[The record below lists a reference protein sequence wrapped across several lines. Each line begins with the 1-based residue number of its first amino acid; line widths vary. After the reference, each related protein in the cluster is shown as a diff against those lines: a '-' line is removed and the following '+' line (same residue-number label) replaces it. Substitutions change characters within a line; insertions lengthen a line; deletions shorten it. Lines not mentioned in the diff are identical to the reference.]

1 MSDGDNATPGRRHR
15 SPEDSSDNQ
24 WITRSRQPLPGAAP
38 WERQDGPSPDDSPLD
53 EPTGSHA
60 DGVTVADLIA
70 KVAGTGFTPTR
81 HRLEPDDVDDAEADA
96 APEPEPEPEPE
107 PAYVFEAE
115 PEPEFIHEAEPEPAY
130 FEEEEPDP
138 EPVYVRPHVPD
149 PTDVIEAVRIDPED
163 DEPQDFGEAEDYP
176 EHFDDSFDEP
186 FHESFEHEPLEDPFA
201 EPIDA
206 PSEDSLE
213 HHEAETD
220 NTDTD
225 VFPALPAVYE
235 YETPQQRPTTWRAGR
250 VPPDEHDPDETTV
263 MDPVRPPLDR
273 RVILAGRSAAA
284 ILAVLTLVLTGG
296 AWQWQSSKNNSLNK
310 VAALDLNSRDIL
322 DPNAQ
327 FGDENFLIIGTDSR
341 FGENG
346 GMGAGGTEDAG
357 GARSDTIMLV
367 NIPANRERVV
377 AVSFPRDLS
386 ITPMKCEPWNA
397 ETATYGPLYDEETET
412 YGPDEVY
419 TETKLNSA
427 FAFGGPKCLVKVI
440 QKLSGLSINRF
451 MAVDFSGFS
460 KMVDALGGVEV
471 CSTTPLEDYELGSVL
486 PNAGRQMIDGHTALN
501 YVRARQVTTEY
512 NGDYGRIK
520 RQQLFLS
527 SLLRALI
534 SRDTFFSL
542 NKLNN
547 VVNMFIS
554 DSFVD
559 NIKTKDLVDLGQS
572 VQGVNAGR
580 ITFITVPTVGYADEY
595 GNEVPRTDD
604 MRALFDAI
612 INDDPLPGEKNPD
625 NTPVPGTPE
634 SATSSVQAA
643 APSETPQSTAPAPAP
658 ATSDSGEMVNA
669 VTTEPQQVTV
679 QVSNSTGESGLAST
693 AATELQEHGFN
704 VNTPDDYP
712 STLPA
717 TTVFFSPGNEEAA
730 ATVASSFTNP
740 TIERVTGMGDVVQ
753 VVLGSDFNNVNPPTP
768 SGSEVQVHVLK
779 GTGSSPTHLPEDL
792 NVTNAADTTCE

>member
-1 MSDGDNATPGRRHR
+1 MSDADNATPGRRHR
-15 SPEDSSDNQ
+15 SPEGVSDNQ
-24 WITRSRQPLPGAAP
+24 WITRSRKPLPGAAP
-38 WERQDGPSPDDSPLD
+38 WERQDADLPDDSSLD

-70 KVAGTGFTPTR
+70 KVAGTGFTPSR
-81 HRLEPDDVDDAEADA
+81 HRLDPDEADELES
-96 APEPEPEPEPE
+96 EPEPEPEPE
-107 PAYVFEAE
+107 VEVEAEPHYFLDPE
-115 PEPEFIHEAEPEPAY
+115 PEPEPAPEPPPAY
-130 FEEEEPDP
+130 APS
-138 EPVYVRPHVPD
+138 YVRPPVPE
-149 PTDVIEAVRIDPED
+149 PTDVIPAVRIDPETD
-163 DEPQDFGEAEDYP
+163 APQDFPAAEDFP
-176 EHFDDSFDEP
+176 DFEEP
-186 FHESFEHEPLEDPFA
+186 V
-201 EPIDA
+201 
-206 PSEDSLE
+206 EDSLD
-213 HHEAETD
+213 HHDTD
-220 NTDTD
+220 TDSTDTD
-225 VFPALPAVYE
+225 VLPALQVYDYDAPE
-235 YETPQQRPTTWRAGR
+235 EHTGWRVRPT
-250 VPPDEHDPDETTV
+250 PPDEHDPDETTV
-263 MDPVRPPLDR
+263 IEGLRPPINR
-273 RVILAGRSAAA
+273 RVMLAGRAAA
-284 ILAVLTLVLTGG
+284 AMLAVLTLVLTGG
-296 AWQWQSSKNNSLNK
+296 AWQWQSSKNDSLNK

-346 GMGAGGTEDAG
+346 GMGAGDTEDAG

-386 ITPMKCEPWNA
+386 ITPMQCEPWNP
-397 ETATYGPLYDEETET
+397 ETATYGPLYDEETGT
-412 YGPDEVY
+412 YGPDEIY

-451 MAVDFSGFS
+451 MAVDFAGFS

-471 CSTTPLEDYELGSVL
+471 CSTTPLEDYELGTVL
-486 PNAGRQMIDGHTALN
+486 PVAGRQMIDGHTALN

-527 SLLRALI
+527 SLLRSLI

-559 NIKTKDLVDLGQS
+559 NIRTKDLVDLGQS

-580 ITFITVPTVGYADEY
+580 ITFVTVPTVGYADEY

-612 INDDPLPGEKNPD
+612 ITDDPLPGEKNPD

-634 SATSSVQAA
+634 STTSSVQAA
-643 APSETPQSTAPAPAP
+643 APSETPQSTVPAPAP
-658 ATSDSGEMVNA
+658 ATTDSGEMVNA

-740 TIERVTGMGDVVQ
+740 TIERVSGMGDVVQ
-753 VVLGSDFNNVNPPTP
+753 VVLGSDFNSVSPPTP
-768 SGSEVQVHVLK
+768 SGSEVQVHVVK
-779 GTGSSPTHLPEDL
+779 GTSSSPTHLPEDL
-792 NVTNAADTTCE
+792 TVTNAADTTCE

>member
-1 MSDGDNATPGRRHR
+1 MSDADNATPGRRHR
-15 SPEDSSDNQ
+15 SPEGASDNQ

-38 WERQDGPSPDDSPLD
+38 WERQDADLPDDSSLD

-70 KVAGTGFTPTR
+70 KVAGTGFTPSR
-81 HRLEPDDVDDAEADA
+81 HRLEPDEPELVSD
-96 APEPEPEPEPE
+96 PEPEPEPELELEPQPE
-107 PAYVFEAE
+107 PQYFFEPDPE
-115 PEPEFIHEAEPEPAY
+115 PEPQYFFEPDPEPEPQAAPEPEPAY
-130 FEEEEPDP
+130 PP
-138 EPVYVRPHVPD
+138 AYVRPPVPE
-149 PTDVIEAVRIDPED
+149 PTDVIAAVRIDPD
-163 DEPQDFGEAEDYP
+163 SDAPQDPSDAEDFP
-176 EHFDDSFDEP
+176 EFEERVEDALDHRDPDN
-186 FHESFEHEPLEDPFA
+186 ES
-201 EPIDA
+201 
-206 PSEDSLE
+206 
-213 HHEAETD
+213 
-220 NTDTD
+220 TDTD
-225 VFPALPAVYE
+225 VLPALPVYDYDAPE
-235 YETPQQRPTTWRAGR
+235 ERPAWRVRPT
-250 VPPDEHDPDETTV
+250 PPDEHDPDQTTV
-263 MDPVRPPLDR
+263 IEGLRPPLNR
-273 RVILAGRSAAA
+273 RVMLAGRAAAA

-310 VAALDLNSRDIL
+310 VAALDPNSRDIL

-346 GMGAGGTEDAG
+346 GMGAGDTEDAG

-386 ITPMKCEPWNA
+386 ITPMQCEPWNP
-397 ETATYGPLYDEETET
+397 ETATYGPLYDEESGTT
-412 YGPDEVY
+412 GPDEIY
-419 TETKLNSA
+419 TENKLNSA

-440 QKLSGLSINRF
+440 QKLSGLSVNRF
-451 MAVDFSGFS
+451 MAVDFAGFS

-471 CSTTPLEDYELGSVL
+471 CSTSPLEDYELGTVL

-527 SLLRALI
+527 SLLRSLI

-559 NIKTKDLVDLGQS
+559 NIRTKDLVDLGQS

-580 ITFITVPTVGYADEY
+580 ITFVTVPTVGYADED

-634 SATSSVQAA
+634 STTSSVQAA
-643 APSETPQSTAPAPAP
+643 APSEAPETPQSTAPAPAP
-658 ATSDSGEMVNA
+658 ASTDSGEMVNA

-679 QVSNSTGESGLAST
+679 QVSNSTGQSGLAST

-753 VVLGSDFNNVNPPTP
+753 VVLGSDFNSVGAPSP

-779 GTGSSPTHLPEDL
+779 GTGASPTHLPEDL
-792 NVTNAADTTCE
+792 TVTNAADTTCE

>member
-1 MSDGDNATPGRRHR
+1 MSDGSSATPGRRHR
-15 SPEDSSDNQ
+15 SADDSSDNQ
-24 WITRSRQPLPGAAP
+24 WITRSREPLPGAAP
-38 WERQDGPSPDDSPLD
+38 WERQDAPLPDDSPLD

-81 HRLEPDDVDDAEADA
+81 HRLEPDDPKPEPEPAHAWD
-96 APEPEPEPEPE
+96 PEPEPEPEPQ
-107 PAYVFEAE
+107 
-115 PEPEFIHEAEPEPAY
+115 PEPEPEPAY
-130 FEEEEPDP
+130 APA
-138 EPVYVRPHVPD
+138 YVRPRVPD
-149 PTDVIEAVRIDPED
+149 PTDVIEAVRIGPEV
-163 DEPQDFGEAEDYP
+163 DEPQDSLDVEEFP
-176 EHFDDSFDEP
+176 ETFEEP
-186 FHESFEHEPLEDPFA
+186 FVDSPDHGE
-201 EPIDA
+201 IDA
-206 PSEDSLE
+206 
-213 HHEAETD
+213 A
-220 NTDTD
+220 NTD
-225 VFPALPAVYE
+225 VLPALPVYE
-235 YETPQQRPTTWRAGR
+235 YDVPTARPSWRAR
-250 VPPDEHDPDETTV
+250 RTPENEHDSEHDRADTDEIEK
-263 MDPVRPPLDR
+263 VRPAINR
-273 RVILAGRSAAA
+273 RVMLAGRAAA
-284 ILAVLTLVLTGG
+284 AMLAVLTLVLTGG

-310 VAALDLNSRDIL
+310 VAALDLNSRDIV
-322 DPNAQ
+322 DPNSQ
-327 FGDENFLIIGTDSR
+327 FGDENFLIVGTDSR

-367 NIPANRERVV
+367 NIPADRRRVV

-386 ITPMKCEPWNA
+386 ITPMKCEPWNP
-397 ETATYGPLYDEETET
+397 ESATYGPLYDEETET
-412 YGPDEVY
+412 YGPDEIY

-451 MAVDFSGFS
+451 MAVDFAGFS
-460 KMVDALGGVEV
+460 KMVDALGGIEV
-471 CSTTPLEDYELGSVL
+471 CSTTPLEDYELGTVL
-486 PNAGRQMIDGHTALN
+486 ANAGRQTVDGHTALN

-527 SLLRALI
+527 SLLRTLI

-559 NIKTKDLVDLGQS
+559 NIRTKDLVDLGQS

-580 ITFITVPTVGYADEY
+580 ITFVTVPTVGYADEY

-658 ATSDSGEMVNA
+658 AAPDSGEMVNA

-679 QVSNSTGESGLAST
+679 QVSNSTGQSGLANT

-740 TIERVTGMGDVVQ
+740 TIERVTGMGNVIQ
-753 VVLGSDFNNVNPPTP
+753 VVLGSDFYSVSAPSP

-779 GTGSSPTHLPEDL
+779 GTGASPTHLPEDL
-792 NVTNAADTTCE
+792 TVTNAADTTCE

>member
-1 MSDGDNATPGRRHR
+1 MSDGDNATPGRRR
-15 SPEDSSDNQ
+15 RLPDDQSDNQ
-24 WITRSRQPLPGAAP
+24 WITRSPQPLPGAAP
-38 WERQDGPSPDDSPLD
+38 WERQDQPSPDDSAPD
-53 EPTGSHA
+53 EPTGSHS

-70 KVAGTGFTPTR
+70 KIAGTGFTPTR
-81 HRLEPDDVDDAEADA
+81 HRLEAEPDPAF
-96 APEPEPEPEPE
+96 APEPVPS
-107 PAYVFEAE
+107 YT
-115 PEPEFIHEAEPEPAY
+115 
-130 FEEEEPDP
+130 
-138 EPVYVRPHVPD
+138 RPPVPD
-149 PTDVIEAVRIDPED
+149 PTDVIAAVRVD
-163 DEPQDFGEAEDYP
+163 DEPDGPHDYDGPHEYDEAHEYDGPHEYDEAEPY
-176 EHFDDSFDEP
+176 
-186 FHESFEHEPLEDPFA
+186 PFA
-201 EPIDA
+201 EPFYEPVDGSFDDPFGEPFDEA
-206 PSEDSLE
+206 PAVAEDHASPD
-213 HHEAETD
+213 H
-220 NTDTD
+220 TDTD
-225 VFPALPAVYE
+225 VLPALQVYDYDAPE
-235 YETPQQRPTTWRAGR
+235 QRPSWRVGR
-250 VPPDEHDPDETTV
+250 GAPDEHDADAAWDE
-263 MDPVRPPLDR
+263 DAEHPRSR
-273 RVILAGRSAAA
+273 NHRVLLAGRSIAAM
-284 ILAVLTLVLTGG
+284 LAVLTLVLTGG

-310 VAALDLNSRDIL
+310 VAALDPNSRDIL

-327 FGDENFLIIGTDSR
+327 FGDENFLIVGTDSR

-386 ITPMKCEPWNA
+386 ITPMQCEPWNP
-397 ETATYGPLYDEETET
+397 ETATYGPLYDEESET

-471 CSTTPLEDYELGSVL
+471 CSTTPLEDYELGTVL
-486 PNAGRQMIDGHTALN
+486 ANAGRQTVDGHTALN

-559 NIKTKDLVDLGQS
+559 NIRTKDLVDLGQS

-580 ITFITVPTVGYADEY
+580 ITFVTVPTVGYADEY
-595 GNEVPRTDD
+595 GNETPRTDD

-643 APSETPQSTAPAPAP
+643 APSATPETTVEAPAP
-658 ATSDSGEMVNA
+658 TTDSGETVSA

-679 QVSNSTGESGLAST
+679 QVSNSTGQSGLAAT

-712 STLPA
+712 GALPA

-753 VVLGSDFNNVNPPTP
+753 VVLGTDFYSVNPPTP
-768 SGSEVQVHVLK
+768 SGSEVKVHVVK
-779 GTGSSPTHLPEDL
+779 GTSTSPTHLPDDL
-792 NVTNAADTTCE
+792 TVTNAADTTCE

>member
-1 MSDGDNATPGRRHR
+1 MSDADNATPGAAPGRRRR
-15 SPEDSSDNQ
+15 SSADHSDNQ
-24 WITRSRQPLPGAAP
+24 WITRSARPLPGAAP
-38 WERQDGPSPDDSPLD
+38 WERQDHPLPDDLAAD
-53 EPTGSHA
+53 EPSGSHT

-70 KVAGTGFTPTR
+70 KVAGTGFTPRR
-81 HRLEPDDVDDAEADA
+81 HRLEPDDVDDLDDLDDV
-96 APEPEPEPEPE
+96 EP
-107 PAYVFEAE
+107 E
-115 PEPEFIHEAEPEPAY
+115 PEPEFIHEAEPDPAY
-130 FEEEEPDP
+130 LEGPDA
-138 EPVYVRPHVPD
+138 EPVYIRPHVPD
-149 PTDVIEAVRIDPED
+149 PTDVIEAVRIAPED
-163 DEPQDFGEAEDYP
+163 DGPQDFLEAEDYP
-176 EHFDDSFDEP
+176 EQFDDSFEAPMDAP
-186 FHESFEHEPLEDPFA
+186 LGDPLEHA
-201 EPIDA
+201 DA
-206 PSEDSLE
+206 ATE
-213 HHEAETD
+213 

-225 VFPALPAVYE
+225 VLPALPAVYE
-235 YETPQQRPTTWRAGR
+235 YDVPKDRPAWRVR
-250 VPPDEHDPDETTV
+250 PVPPDEHDPDETTV
-263 MDPVRPPLDR
+263 MEPVRPPINR
-273 RVILAGRSAAA
+273 RVMLAGRAAA
-284 ILAVLTLVLTGG
+284 AMLAVLALVLTGG

-341 FGENG
+341 FGENAD
-346 GMGAGGTEDAG
+346 MGAGDTEDAG

-386 ITPMKCEPWNA
+386 ITPMKCEPWNP

-471 CSTTPLEDYELGSVL
+471 CSTTPLEDYELGTVL
-486 PNAGRQMIDGHTALN
+486 PVAGRQMIDGHTALN
-501 YVRARQVTTEY
+501 YVRARQITTEY

-527 SLLRALI
+527 SLLRSLI

-580 ITFITVPTVGYADEY
+580 ITFVTVPTVGYADEY
-595 GNEVPRTDD
+595 GNEVPRSDD

-643 APSETPQSTAPAPAP
+643 APSQTTPQSTVPVPAPA
-658 ATSDSGEMVNA
+658 ATDSGEMVNA
-669 VTTEPQQVTV
+669 VTTEPQDVTV
-679 QVSNSTGESGLAST
+679 QVSNSTGQSGLAAT
-693 AATELQEHGFN
+693 AATELEEHGFN

-712 STLPA
+712 GALPS

-730 ATVASSFTNP
+730 ATVASSFANP

-753 VVLGSDFNNVNPPTP
+753 VVLGTDFYSVNPPTP
-768 SGSEVQVHVLK
+768 SGSEVQVHVVK
-779 GTGSSPTHLPEDL
+779 GTSSSPTHLPEDL
-792 NVTNAADTTCE
+792 TVTNAADTTCE